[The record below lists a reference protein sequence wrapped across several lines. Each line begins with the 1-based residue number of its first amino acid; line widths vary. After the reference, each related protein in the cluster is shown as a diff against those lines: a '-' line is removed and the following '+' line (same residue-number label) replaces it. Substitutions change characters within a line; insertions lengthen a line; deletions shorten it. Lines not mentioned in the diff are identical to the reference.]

1 MSKRIIFKNKIFN
14 KKKLKE
20 IVYDAFQN
28 YGITRS
34 CSLADEIKN
43 LGFNYATKAG
53 ISISIEDLK
62 VPPKKKNLIII
73 GNKEIIN
80 SELAY
85 YRGEINFVER
95 FQKIIDIWS
104 RISETLKNELV
115 RYFSETDPLNP
126 IYLMAF
132 SGARGNL
139 SQVRQLVGMRG
150 LMSDPSGQIIDIPI
164 IHNFREGLTITD
176 YIMSAYGARKGVVD
190 TALRTADSGYLTR
203 RLIDVAQD
211 VIIREYDCNTK
222 YSIKIYKDDDE
233 IENFEQQILGRTNA
247 ENIYSIDLKALILEK
262 DQIITEKVVEKIFLN
277 KIKAIK
283 IKSPLTCE
291 SARSICQ
298 KCYGWD
304 LSNCK
309 IIKLGEAI
317 GIVAAQ
323 SIGEPGTQLTMRT
336 FHTGGVF
343 TSDISRQILAK
354 KNGFFQIA
362 KNSEIIPS
370 RTLYG
375 REIEILERETNFII
389 IDYENK
395 KHYGKLKAGTN
406 IFVKNNSF
414 VIKDELLAELSYKN
428 EQRIKSRKNLIAL
441 HSGELIFSEKKN
453 LFWILRGEVYNVPS
467 NNLINKFKKNQQIS
481 QKDNLSSVKLISRKE
496 GVLKTIL
503 SKTKNV
509 NKLQISNC
517 LEKFINYPILWD
529 NKRKKLYLILN
540 FPELTEYYELFLLN
554 NNNKK
559 TNLFKF
565 GEQITTKYNTETGGE
580 IILLNNSFFQYES
593 KYNNKIIVKNGK
605 LLFIPLEN
613 YKIEKDKAV
622 LLVPNNTKLDFK
634 HTEIISGIF
643 SQTDGFVQTKESN
656 NIIEEVNIKAGK
668 FFEFM
673 NLKPHE
679 INDLKKIDKKIF
691 FKNEI
696 VFEDIIVEFLSLAE
710 VIKIKNFYGLLLRKI
725 EEYNIPK
732 TKKSNKTKK
741 KELEF
746 KRISIF
752 NYKTEIIRQ
761 NTSLINVEIWL
772 ENNEIKFKNDINFS
786 YVKRKKNWTIKKF
799 INEKNLNKISEIFS
813 NSKNEIDL
821 KCCNDA
827 FVYLIII
834 NEKNFDISNLLS
846 KQVNKED
853 FKLSLFNR
861 NFSYINK
868 NTIVGNISL
877 MSKKSFEI
885 KEIKTNEKERLKLL
899 FFTKKNYKTYY
910 NENNYFL
917 KKINEIIKIGDKLT
931 PLIKVNC
938 SGKIIEKKPFKLK
951 LHKIIPFFINLET
964 KLYIRNKDYIKE
976 EDILGEISFEQII
989 TGDIIQGLP
998 KIEEI
1003 LEARKPQN
1011 PALLNESPGIV
1022 FKMEDNQGKGL
1033 HLKIYINKLI
1043 KRKPKQVIETYPI
1056 EENKNEDIENK
1067 IIYKSHYKE
1076 ISEIKKR
1083 LTIKENDFIYIG
1095 QALTEGCVNPHNL
1108 LLTYFSYYKNFTSY
1122 YEATCLSVKNIQLLL
1137 IEKIQQVY
1145 ILQDVTIADKHLEV
1159 IIKKISSKVQII
1171 TSGDSFLLPN
1181 EIIEL
1186 KQIEYINFVLKESKN
1201 LITTYQPILLGIT
1214 KASLLSDSFISAAS
1228 FQETTKI
1235 LTAAAIE
1242 GKIDWL
1248 RGLKENII
1256 IGRLIPVGT
1265 GYNEET
1271 TN

>member
-1 MSKRIIFKNKIFN
+1 MSKRIKFKNKIFN

-28 YGITRS
+28 YGIRRS

-43 LGFNYATKAG
+43 LGFHYATKAG

-62 VPPKKKNLIII
+62 VPPKKKNLIVI
-73 GNKEIIN
+73 GNKEIVD

-222 YSIKIYKDDDE
+222 YSIKIYKDDDDE
-233 IENFEQQILGRTNA
+233 TNNFEQQLLGRTIA
-247 ENIYSIDLKALILEK
+247 ENIYSIDFKILIIEK
-262 DQIITEKVVEKIFLN
+262 DKIITEKIIEKIFLN

-283 IKSPLTCE
+283 IKSPLTCQ

-309 IIKLGEAI
+309 MIKLGEAI
-317 GIVAAQ
+317 GIIAAQ

-354 KNGFFQIA
+354 ENGFFQIA
-362 KNSEIIPS
+362 KNSEIVAS

-375 REIEILERETNFII
+375 REIETLERETNFII
-389 IDYENK
+389 TDYENT
-395 KHYGKLKAGTN
+395 KHPGKLKAGTN
-406 IFVKNNSF
+406 IFVKSNNF
-414 VIKDELLAELSYKN
+414 VIQDELLAELSYKN

-441 HSGELIFSEKKN
+441 HSGELVFSEKKN
-453 LFWILRGEVYNVPS
+453 LFWILRGEVYNVPP
-467 NNLINKFKKNQQIS
+467 NNLLNKLKKNQKINEE
-481 QKDNLSSVKLISRKE
+481 DNLSYIKLMSRKE
-496 GVLKTIL
+496 GVLKTTI
-503 SKTKNV
+503 SKTKDIN
-509 NKLQISNC
+509 NLQISNC
-517 LEKFINYPILWD
+517 LEKFLNYPIFWD

-540 FPELTEYYELFLLN
+540 FPESTDYYELFLINSNRN
-554 NNNKK
+554 NR
-559 TNLFKF
+559 FQF
-565 GEQITTKYNTETGGE
+565 GEQITQNYNTETGGE
-580 IILLNNSFFQYES
+580 IVLLNNSFFQYES
-593 KYNNKIIVKNGK
+593 SYNNKIIVKNGK
-605 LLFIPLEN
+605 ILFIPLEN
-613 YKIEKDKAV
+613 YKIEKDKTV
-622 LLVPNNTKLDFK
+622 LLVTNNTKLDFK
-634 HTEIISGIF
+634 HTEIISGVF
-643 SQTDGFVQTKESN
+643 SQTDGFIQTKESN
-656 NIIEEVNIKAGK
+656 NIIEEIDIKAGK

-679 INDLKKIDKKIF
+679 INDLKKIDKKFF

-710 VIKIKNFYGLLLRKI
+710 VIKIKNSYGLLLRKI

-732 TKKSNKTKK
+732 TKKINKIKK
-741 KELEF
+741 AELQFREV
-746 KRISIF
+746 KIF
-752 NYKTEIIRQ
+752 NYKTEIIKQ
-761 NTSLINVEIWL
+761 NTKLINSEIWL
-772 ENNEIKFKNDINFS
+772 ENNEIKFKNDINFC
-786 YVKRKKNWTIKKF
+786 YVKRKKNWPIKKF
-799 INEKNLNKISEIFS
+799 INKKNLTAIFEIFS
-813 NSKNEIDL
+813 NSKNKIDFKL
-821 KCCNDA
+821 YKKEL
-827 FVYLIII
+827 VYLIII
-834 NEKNFDISNLLS
+834 NEKNFDISNLLL

-853 FKLSLFNR
+853 FKLSLFNP

-868 NTIVGNISL
+868 NTIIGNISL
-877 MSKKSFEI
+877 MPKKSFEI
-885 KEIKTNEKERLKLL
+885 QEIKTNEKERLKLL
-899 FFTKKNYKTYY
+899 FFIKKNYKTYF
-910 NENNYFL
+910 NEKNNFL

-931 PLIKVNC
+931 PIIKVNC
-938 SGKIIEKKPFKLK
+938 SGKIIQKKPFKLK
-951 LHKIIPFFINLET
+951 IHKIIPFFINLET
-964 KLYIRNKDYIKE
+964 NLYVRNRDYIKE
-976 EDILGEISFEQII
+976 EDILGEISFEQTI

-1011 PALLNESPGIV
+1011 AALLNESPGIV
-1022 FKMEDNQGKGL
+1022 FKIGNKGEKGEYLNIYVNRLIKPKEIIELYNVEDNRNQ
-1033 HLKIYINKLI
+1033 
-1043 KRKPKQVIETYPI
+1043 E
-1056 EENKNEDIENK
+1056 IENK
-1067 IIYKSHYKE
+1067 ILYKTNYKE
-1076 ISEIKKR
+1076 ISEIKKSV
-1083 LTIKENDFIYIG
+1083 TIKENDFIYLG
-1095 QALTEGCVNPHNL
+1095 QALTEGSINPHNL

-1122 YEATCLSVKNIQLLL
+1122 YESTCLSVKNIQLLL

-1145 ILQDVTIADKHLEV
+1145 ILQDVTISDKHLEV
-1159 IIKKISSKVQII
+1159 IIKKITSKVQII

-1265 GYNEET
+1265 GYNEEIA
-1271 TN
+1271 N

>member
-1 MSKRIIFKNKIFN
+1 MSKKISFKNKIFN

-20 IVYDAFQN
+20 VVYDAFQN

-43 LGFNYATKAG
+43 LGFYYATKAG

-73 GNKEIIN
+73 GNKEIVN

-85 YRGEINFVER
+85 HRGEINFVER

-222 YSIKIYKDDDE
+222 YSIKIYKDDEDYN
-233 IENFEQQILGRTNA
+233 NFEQQILGRTSA
-247 ENIYSIDLKALILEK
+247 ENIYSINLKDLIIEK
-262 DQIITEKVVEKIFLN
+262 NKIITETIIEKISLN

-304 LSNCK
+304 LSDCK
-309 IIKLGEAI
+309 MIRLGEAI
-317 GIVAAQ
+317 GIIAAQ

-362 KNSEIIPS
+362 KNSEIQPS

-375 REIEILERETNFII
+375 REIEILERETNFTIT
-389 IDYENK
+389 DYENS
-395 KHYGKLKAGTN
+395 KHHGKLKVGTN

-467 NNLINKFKKNQQIS
+467 NNLINKLKKNQKICE
-481 QKDNLSSVKLISRKE
+481 KDNLSYIKLISRKE
-496 GVLKTIL
+496 GVLKTII

-509 NKLQISNC
+509 NNLQISNC
-517 LEKFINYPILWD
+517 LEKFLNYPIFWD
-529 NKRKKLYLILN
+529 NKRKKLYLIVN
-540 FPELTEYYELFLLN
+540 FPKLEEYYELFLLN

-559 TNLFKF
+559 NNLFRF
-565 GEQITTKYNTETGGE
+565 GEQITKKYSTETGGE
-580 IILLNNSFFQYES
+580 IIFLNNSFFQYES
-593 KYNNKIIVKNGK
+593 IYNSKIIIKNGK
-605 LLFIPLEN
+605 ILFIPLEN
-613 YKIEKDKAV
+613 YKIEKDKGV
-622 LLVPNNTKLDFK
+622 LLVPNNTKLNFK
-634 HTEIISGIF
+634 HTEIIAGVF

-656 NIIEEVNIKAGK
+656 NIIEEINVKAGR
-668 FFEFM
+668 FFEFI
-673 NLKPHE
+673 NLKPDE
-679 INDLKKIDKKIF
+679 INHLKKMDKKIF

-696 VFEDIIVEFLSLAE
+696 VFEDIILEFLSLTE
-710 VIKIKNFYGLLLRKI
+710 VIKMKNSYGLLLRKI

-732 TKKSNKTKK
+732 AKK
-741 KELEF
+741 KNRIKKTELEF
-746 KRISIF
+746 KKINIF
-752 NYKTEIIRQ
+752 NYKTEIVKQ
-761 NTSLINVEIWL
+761 NTDLINSEIWIK
-772 ENNEIKFKNDINFS
+772 NNEIKFKPDISFS
-786 YVKRKKNWTIKKF
+786 YVRRKRDWPIEKF
-799 INEKNLNKISEIFS
+799 INEKNETKISEILS
-813 NSKNEIDL
+813 NSRDEIDVKWYKKGL
-821 KCCNDA
+821 I
-827 FVYLIII
+827 YLIII
-834 NEKNFDISNLLS
+834 NEKNFDVSNLLS
-846 KQVNKED
+846 KQINKED
-853 FKLSLFNR
+853 FKLSLFNP

-868 NTIVGNISL
+868 NTIIGNISL

-885 KEIKTNEKERLKLL
+885 EEIKTNEKERLKLL
-899 FFTKKNYKTYY
+899 FFTKTNYKTYF
-910 NENNYFL
+910 NEKNYFL
-917 KKINEIIKIGDKLT
+917 KKINEIIKIGDRLT
-931 PLIKVNC
+931 PIVKVNY
-938 SGKIIEKKPFKLK
+938 SGKIIKKKPFKLE
-951 LHKIIPFFINLET
+951 LHKVIPFFINVET
-964 KLYIRNKDYIKE
+964 NLYIRNKDYIKE

-1011 PALLNESPGIV
+1011 AALLNENPGIV
-1022 FKMEDNQGKGL
+1022 FKMKNNREKGGYL
-1033 HLKIYINKLI
+1033 NIYINRLI
-1043 KRKPKQVIETYPI
+1043 KPKRIIEPHNTEKKI
-1056 EENKNEDIENK
+1056 NENIENK
-1067 IIYKSHYKE
+1067 ILYKSNYKK
-1076 ISEIKKR
+1076 ISEIKNL
-1083 LTIKENDFIYIG
+1083 LTIKKNDFIYIG
-1095 QALTEGCVNPHNL
+1095 QALTEGSVNPHNL

-1122 YEATCLSVKNIQLLL
+1122 YQATCLSVKNIQLLL

-1159 IIKKISSKVQII
+1159 IIKKITSKVQII

-1201 LITTYQPILLGIT
+1201 LTTTYQPILLGIT

-1242 GKIDWL
+1242 GKVDWL

-1265 GYNEET
+1265 GYNEEIA
-1271 TN
+1271 N

>member
-1 MSKRIIFKNKIFN
+1 MGKKIKFKNKIFN

-28 YGITRS
+28 YGIRRS

-43 LGFNYATKAG
+43 LGFHYATKAG

-62 VPPKKKNLIII
+62 VPPKKKNLIVI
-73 GNKEIIN
+73 GNKEIVN

-222 YSIKIYKDDDE
+222 YSIKIYKDDDDE
-233 IENFEQQILGRTNA
+233 SNNFEQQLLGRTIA
-247 ENIYSIDLKALILEK
+247 ENIYSTDFKILIIERDK
-262 DQIITEKVVEKIFLN
+262 IITETIIEKIFLN
-277 KIKAIK
+277 KIKTIK

-309 IIKLGEAI
+309 MIKLGEAI

-354 KNGFFQIA
+354 ENGFFQIA
-362 KNSEIIPS
+362 KNSEIVPS

-375 REIEILERETNFII
+375 REIEILERETNFTIT
-389 IDYENK
+389 DYENT
-395 KHYGKLKAGTN
+395 KHHGKLKAGTN
-406 IFVKNNSF
+406 IFVKNNNF

-441 HSGELIFSEKKN
+441 HSGELVFSEKKN
-453 LFWILRGEVYNVPS
+453 LFWILRGEVYNVPP
-467 NNLINKFKKNQQIS
+467 NNLLNKLKKNQKINEE
-481 QKDNLSSVKLISRKE
+481 DNLSYIKLMSRKE
-496 GVLKTIL
+496 GVLKSTI

-509 NKLQISNC
+509 NNLQISNC
-517 LEKFINYPILWD
+517 LEKFLNYPIFWD

-540 FPELTEYYELFLLN
+540 FLESTEYYELFLPNKNRN
-554 NNNKK
+554 NR
-559 TNLFKF
+559 FQF
-565 GEQITTKYNTETGGE
+565 GEQITPKYSTETGGE
-580 IILLNNSFFQYES
+580 IVLLNNSFFQYES
-593 KYNNKIIVKNGK
+593 EYDNKITIKNGK
-605 LLFIPLEN
+605 ILFIPLEN
-613 YKIEKDKAV
+613 YKIEKDKTV
-622 LLVPNNTKLDFK
+622 LLVTNNTKLDFK
-634 HTEIISGIF
+634 HTEIISGVF
-643 SQTDGFVQTKESN
+643 SQTDGFIQTKESN
-656 NIIEEVNIKAGK
+656 NIIEEINIKAGN
-668 FFEFM
+668 FFEFL

-710 VIKIKNFYGLLLRKI
+710 VIKIKNSYGLLLRRI

-732 TKKSNKTKK
+732 AKKINKIKK
-741 KELEF
+741 TELQF
-746 KRISIF
+746 RKINIF
-752 NYKTEIIRQ
+752 NYKTEIIKQ
-761 NTSLINVEIWL
+761 NTKLINSEIWL
-772 ENNEIKFKNDINFS
+772 ENNEIKFKNDINFC
-786 YVKRKKNWTIKKF
+786 YVKRKKNWPIKKF
-799 INEKNLNKISEIFS
+799 INRKNLAAISEIFS
-813 NSKNEIDL
+813 DSKNKIDFKL
-821 KCCNDA
+821 YKKEL
-827 FVYLIII
+827 VYLIII

-846 KQVNKED
+846 KQINKED
-853 FKLSLFNR
+853 FKLSLFNP
-861 NFSYINK
+861 NFSYVNK

-877 MSKKSFEI
+877 MPKKSFEI
-885 KEIKTNEKERLKLL
+885 QEIKTNEKERLKLL
-899 FFTKKNYKTYY
+899 FFIKKNYKTYF
-910 NENNYFL
+910 NEKNNFL

-931 PLIKVNC
+931 PIIKVNC
-938 SGKIIEKKPFKLK
+938 SGKIIKKKPFKLK
-951 LHKIIPFFINLET
+951 VHKIIPFFINLET
-964 KLYIRNKDYIKE
+964 NLYIRNRDYIKE

-1011 PALLNESPGIV
+1011 AALLNESPGIV
-1022 FKMEDNQGKGL
+1022 FKIGNKDEKGKYL
-1033 HLKIYINKLI
+1033 NIYINRLI
-1043 KRKPKQVIETYPI
+1043 KPKEISEFYNIEDNRNQ
-1056 EENKNEDIENK
+1056 EIENK
-1067 IIYKSHYKE
+1067 ILYKQNYKE
-1076 ISEIKKR
+1076 ISEIKKP
-1083 LTIKENDFIYIG
+1083 LTIKENDFIYLG
-1095 QALTEGCVNPHNL
+1095 QALTEGSVNPHNL

-1122 YEATCLSVKNIQLLL
+1122 YESTCLSVKNIQLLL

-1145 ILQDVTIADKHLEV
+1145 ILQDVTISDKHLEV
-1159 IIKKISSKVQII
+1159 IIKKITSKVQII

-1265 GYNEET
+1265 GYNEEIA
-1271 TN
+1271 N

>member
-1 MSKRIIFKNKIFN
+1 
-14 KKKLKE
+14 
-20 IVYDAFQN
+20 
-28 YGITRS
+28 
-34 CSLADEIKN
+34 
-43 LGFNYATKAG
+43 
-53 ISISIEDLK
+53 
-62 VPPKKKNLIII
+62 
-73 GNKEIIN
+73 
-80 SELAY
+80 
-85 YRGEINFVER
+85 
-95 FQKIIDIWS
+95 
-104 RISETLKNELV
+104 
-115 RYFSETDPLNP
+115 
-126 IYLMAF
+126 
-132 SGARGNL
+132 
-139 SQVRQLVGMRG
+139 
-150 LMSDPSGQIIDIPI
+150 
-164 IHNFREGLTITD
+164 
-176 YIMSAYGARKGVVD
+176 MSAYGARKGVVD

-233 IENFEQQILGRTNA
+233 VENFEQQILGRTSA
-247 ENIYSIDLKALILEK
+247 QNIYSIDLKTLIVEK
-262 DQIITEKVVEKIFLN
+262 DKIITEKIIEKIFLN

-309 IIKLGEAI
+309 MIKLGEAI
-317 GIVAAQ
+317 GIIAAQ

-354 KNGFFQIA
+354 KNGFFQIG
-362 KNSEIIPS
+362 KNSEVIPS

-389 IDYENK
+389 TDYENR

-414 VIKDELLAELSYKN
+414 VIQDELLAELSYKN

-467 NNLINKFKKNQQIS
+467 NNLINNFQKNQQICE
-481 QKDNLSSVKLISRKE
+481 KDNLSCIKLISRKE
-496 GVLKTIL
+496 GVLKTIFN
-503 SKTKNV
+503 KTKNV

-517 LEKFINYPILWD
+517 LEKFLKYPIFWD

-540 FPELTEYYELFLLN
+540 FPELKNYYEIFLLN

-559 TNLFKF
+559 TNLFRF
-565 GEQITTKYNTETGGE
+565 GEQITSKYNTETGGE
-580 IILLNNSFFQYES
+580 IILINNSFFEYDNKYE
-593 KYNNKIIVKNGK
+593 NKLIIKNGK

-634 HTEIISGIF
+634 YTEVISGVF

-656 NIIEEVNIKAGK
+656 NIIEEINIKAGK
-668 FFEFM
+668 FFEFI

-679 INDLKKIDKKIF
+679 INDLKKIDKKFF
-691 FKNEI
+691 FKNEV
-696 VFEDIIVEFLSLAE
+696 VFEDIIVESLSLSE
-710 VIKIKNFYGLLLRKI
+710 VIKMKNSYGLLLRKI
-725 EEYNIPK
+725 EEYNLPK
-732 TKKSNKTKK
+732 TKNKIKKSELQFKK
-741 KELEF
+741 
-746 KRISIF
+746 INIF
-752 NYKTEIIRQ
+752 NYKTEIVKQ
-761 NTSLINVEIWL
+761 NTNLINPEIWL
-772 ENNEIKFKNDINFS
+772 ENNAIKFKNDLTFS
-786 YVKRKKNWTIKKF
+786 YVKRKKNFPIAKF
-799 INEKNLNKISEIFS
+799 INEKNLTKISEVFS
-813 NSKNEIDL
+813 NSKNDFDL
-821 KCCNDA
+821 KWSDNA
-827 FVYLIII
+827 NVYLTLIS
-834 NEKNFDISNLLS
+834 EKNFDISNLLS
-846 KQVNKED
+846 KQINKED
-853 FKLSLFNR
+853 FKISLFNR
-861 NFSYINK
+861 NFSYVNK
-868 NTIVGNISL
+868 NTIIGNISL
-877 MSKKSFEI
+877 MSKKKFEI
-885 KEIKTNEKERLKLL
+885 EEVKTNEKERLKLL
-899 FFTKKNYKTYY
+899 FFTKKNYKTYF
-910 NENNYFL
+910 NEKNYFF

-931 PLIKVNC
+931 PNIKVNC
-938 SGKIIEKKPFKLK
+938 SGKIIKKKPFELR

-1011 PALLNESPGIV
+1011 PALLNENPGLV
-1022 FKMEDNQGKGL
+1022 FKITDDIEKGL
-1033 HLKIYINKLI
+1033 YLKIYINKLI
-1043 KRKPKQVIETYPI
+1043 KAKKNIKAYNI
-1056 EENKNEDIENK
+1056 EENRNEDIENK
-1067 IIYKSHYKE
+1067 IIYKSRYKE
-1076 ISEIKKR
+1076 ISEIKKP
-1083 LTIKENDFIYIG
+1083 LTIKENEFIYIG
-1095 QALTEGCVNPHNL
+1095 QALTEGSVNPHNL
-1108 LLTYFSYYKNFTSY
+1108 LLTYFSYYKNFTNY

-1186 KQIEYINFVLKESKN
+1186 KQIEYINFVLKKSNN
-1201 LITTYQPILLGIT
+1201 LVTTYQPILLGIT

-1265 GYNEET
+1265 GYSEEIA
-1271 TN
+1271 N

>member
-1 MSKRIIFKNKIFN
+1 MSKKIIFKNKIFN

-34 CSLADEIKN
+34 CSLADEIKT
-43 LGFNYATKAG
+43 LGFHYATKAG

-62 VPPKKKNLIII
+62 VPPKKKNLIIT
-73 GNKEIIN
+73 GNKEIVN

-233 IENFEQQILGRTNA
+233 AYNFEQQILGRTSA
-247 ENIYSIDLKALILEK
+247 ENIYSVDLKNLIVKK
-262 DQIITEKVVEKIFLN
+262 DEIITETIIEKIFLN
-277 KIKAIK
+277 KITAIK

-309 IIKLGEAI
+309 MIKLGEAI
-317 GIVAAQ
+317 GIIAAQ

-354 KNGFFQIA
+354 KHGFFQIG
-362 KNSEIIPS
+362 KNSEIIAS

-389 IDYENK
+389 TDYENT
-395 KHYGKLKAGTN
+395 KHQGKLKAGTN

-414 VIKDELLAELSYKN
+414 VIKDELIAELSYKN
-428 EQRIKSRKNLIAL
+428 EQRIKSRKNLVAL

-467 NNLINKFKKNQQIS
+467 NNLINNLKKNQKICE
-481 QKDNLSSVKLISRKE
+481 KDNLSSVKLISRKE
-496 GVLKTIL
+496 GVIKTIL

-509 NKLQISNC
+509 NNLQISNC
-517 LEKFINYPILWD
+517 LEKFINYPIFWD

-540 FPELTEYYELFLLN
+540 FPELKEYYELFLLN
-554 NNNKK
+554 TNNKR
-559 TNLFKF
+559 NSMFRF
-565 GEQITTKYNTETGGE
+565 GEQVTKKYSTETGGE
-580 IILLNNSFFQYES
+580 IILLNNSFFQYENR
-593 KYNNKIIVKNGK
+593 YNNKIIIKNGK
-605 LLFIPLEN
+605 LLFIPLES

-622 LLVPNNTKLDFK
+622 LLVANNTKLDFK

-643 SQTDGFVQTKESN
+643 SQTDGFIQTKEAN
-656 NIIEEVNIKAGK
+656 NIIEEINIKAGK

-673 NLKPHE
+673 NLKQHE

-710 VIKIKNFYGLLLRKI
+710 VIKLKNSYGILLRKI
-725 EEYNIPK
+725 QEYNIPK
-732 TKKSNKTKK
+732 AKKRNKK
-741 KELEF
+741 KNADLEF
-746 KRISIF
+746 KRINIF
-752 NYKTEIIRQ
+752 NYKSEIIKQ
-761 NTSLINVEIWL
+761 NINFINSEIWL
-772 ENNEIKFKNDINFS
+772 ENNEIKFKNDISFS
-786 YVKRKKNWTIKKF
+786 YVKRKKNWPVSMF
-799 INEKNLNKISEIFS
+799 MNENNLTKISEIYS
-813 NSKNEIDL
+813 NSKTGIDL
-821 KCCNDA
+821 NWYKNKR
-827 FVYLIII
+827 VYLIII

-853 FKLSLFNR
+853 FKISLFNP

-868 NTIVGNISL
+868 NTIIGSVSL

-885 KEIKTNEKERLKLL
+885 EEIKTNDKERLKIL
-899 FFTKKNYKTYY
+899 FFTKKNYKTYF
-910 NENNYFL
+910 NEKNYFF

-931 PLIKVNC
+931 PIIKINC

-964 KLYIRNKDYIKE
+964 NLYIRNKDYIKE

-1011 PALLNESPGIV
+1011 AALLNESPGIV
-1022 FKMEDNQGKGL
+1022 LKIKNNKEKGL
-1033 HLKIYINKLI
+1033 SLNIYINRLI
-1043 KRKPKQVIETYPI
+1043 KPKEIIESYNI
-1056 EENKNEDIENK
+1056 EENINEDIENK
-1067 IIYKSHYKE
+1067 ILYKTNYKE
-1076 ISEIKKR
+1076 ISEIKKS

-1095 QALTEGCVNPHNL
+1095 QALTEGSVNPHNL

-1122 YEATCLSVKNIQLLL
+1122 YESTCLSVKNIQLLL

-1159 IIKKISSKVQII
+1159 IIKKITSKVQII
-1171 TSGDSFLLPN
+1171 TGGDSFLLPN
-1181 EIIEL
+1181 EVIEL

-1265 GYNEET
+1265 GYNEEIA
-1271 TN
+1271 N

>member
-1 MSKRIIFKNKIFN
+1 MSKKIIFKNKIFN

-20 IVYDAFQN
+20 IIYDAFQN

-34 CSLADEIKN
+34 CSLADEVKT

-62 VPPKKKNLIII
+62 VPPKKKDLIII

-80 SELAY
+80 SELSY

-222 YSIKIYKDDDE
+222 YSIKIYKDEDE
-233 IENFEQQILGRTNA
+233 PENFEQQILGRTSA
-247 ENIYSIDLKALILEK
+247 EKIYSIDSKTIIIKK
-262 DQIITEKVVEKIFLN
+262 DEIITETIVETFSLN
-277 KIKAIK
+277 KIKTIK

-309 IIKLGEAI
+309 MIKLGEAI
-317 GIVAAQ
+317 GIIAAQ

-354 KNGFFQIA
+354 KNGFFQLG
-362 KNSEIIPS
+362 KNSDLIPS

-375 REIEILERETNFII
+375 REIEILERENNFII
-389 IDYENK
+389 TDYENI
-395 KHYGKLKAGTN
+395 KHSGKLKAGTN

-414 VIKDELLAELSYKN
+414 VIKDELVAELSYKN

-441 HSGELIFSEKKN
+441 HSGELIFSEKQN

-467 NNLINKFKKNQQIS
+467 NNLINNLKENQKICE
-481 QKDNLSSVKLISRKE
+481 KDNLSSIKLISRKE
-496 GVLKTIL
+496 GVIKTIVN
-503 SKTKNV
+503 KTKNV
-509 NKLQISNC
+509 NNLQISNC
-517 LEKFINYPILWD
+517 LEKFINYPIFWD
-529 NKRKKLYLILN
+529 NKRKKLYLFLN
-540 FPELTEYYELFLLN
+540 FPKLSEYYEIFLLN
-554 NNNKK
+554 SNNKK
-559 TNLFKF
+559 NSMFRF
-565 GEQITTKYNTETGGE
+565 GEQVTQKYNTETGGE
-580 IILLNNSFFQYES
+580 IILLNSRFFQYENQ
-593 KYNNKIIVKNGK
+593 YNNKIIIKNGK
-605 LLFIPLEN
+605 ILFIPLEN
-613 YKIEKDKAV
+613 HKIEKDKAV

-634 HTEIISGIF
+634 HTEIISGVF
-643 SQTDGFVQTKESN
+643 SQTDGFIQTKEAN
-656 NIIEEVNIKAGK
+656 NIIEEVNIKAGE

-673 NLKPHE
+673 NLKQHE

-710 VIKIKNFYGLLLRKI
+710 VIKIKNSYGILLRKI

-732 TKKSNKTKK
+732 TKKRNKK
-741 KELEF
+741 KQNELEF
-746 KRISIF
+746 KRINIF
-752 NYKTEIIRQ
+752 NYKSEIVKQ
-761 NTSLINVEIWL
+761 STNFINSEIWI
-772 ENNEIKFKNDINFS
+772 ENNEIKFKNDISFS
-786 YVKRKKNWTIKKF
+786 YVKRKKNWPISKF
-799 INEKNLNKISEIFS
+799 INQNNLTKISKNFS
-813 NSKNEIDL
+813 NSKTEEDL
-821 KCCNDA
+821 KWYKNA
-827 FVYLIII
+827 SIYLIII

-853 FKLSLFNR
+853 FKISLFNP

-868 NTIVGNISL
+868 NTVIGNISL
-877 MSKKSFEI
+877 ISKKSFEI
-885 KEIKTNEKERLKLL
+885 EEIKTNEKERLKIL
-899 FFTKKNYKTYY
+899 FFTKKNYKTYF
-910 NENNYFL
+910 NEKNYFF

-931 PLIKVNC
+931 PIIKVNS
-938 SGKIIEKKPFKLK
+938 SGKIIRKKPFKLK

-964 KLYIRNKDYIKE
+964 NLYIKNKDYIKE

-1011 PALLNESPGIV
+1011 AALLNESPGII
-1022 FKMEDNQGKGL
+1022 FKITNNNEKGL
-1033 HLKIYINKLI
+1033 HLNIYINRLI
-1043 KRKPKQVIETYPI
+1043 KPKENIKSYNL
-1056 EENKNEDIENK
+1056 EENINEDTENK
-1067 IIYKSHYKE
+1067 ILYKSNYKE
-1076 ISEIKKR
+1076 ISEIKKS
-1083 LTIKENDFIYIG
+1083 LTIKENDFIYVG
-1095 QALTEGCVNPHNL
+1095 QALTDGSVNPHNL
-1108 LLTYFSYYKNFTSY
+1108 LLTYFAYYKNFTNY
-1122 YEATCLSVKNIQLLL
+1122 YESTCLSVKNIQLLL

-1159 IIKKISSKVQII
+1159 IIKKITSKVQII

-1186 KQIEYINFVLKESKN
+1186 KQIEYINYVLKQSKN
-1201 LITTYQPILLGIT
+1201 LITTYQPIILGIT

-1265 GYNEET
+1265 GYNEEIA
-1271 TN
+1271 N